1 MLKYGWSIWV
11 YNTFLNEDSDIT
23 VKYIDIL
30 ISFWYSAVLYTSQ
43 MLEIIKNAENDIFS
57 LISWSLMSIFSPK
70 YRSSR

>member
-57 LISWSLMSIFSPK
+57 LISWSLMSIFSP
-70 YRSSR
+70 